1 MTAVAQVPPRAPLY
15 GRRCRS
21 HDSAPAVSSHPPPQ
35 DPPGNIDSA
44 AAPRSLAGDALFPAV
59 YDELRRLARQR
70 LRGPTDSLDATGL
83 VHEAWLKLCGGRPA
97 SFRDSAH
104 FFAAAAQAMRHV
116 LVDRVRRA
124 RRARRGGGGAAP
136 VELATGEPAVEGL
149 GALDLLALDAALDRL
164 AVDHPRCAEVVQL
177 RFFAGLAQ
185 REVAEVLGI
194 SDATIE
200 RDWRFAKAWLHR
212 AIEGPA
218 TEAGGGDA

>member
-1 MTAVAQVPPRAPLY
+1 M
-15 GRRCRS
+15 
-21 HDSAPAVSSHPPPQ
+21 
-35 DPPGNIDSA
+35 
-44 AAPRSLAGDALFPAV
+44 FPAV

-70 LRGPTDSLDATGL
+70 LRGPADSLDATGL
-83 VHEAWLKLCGGRPA
+83 VHEVWLRLCGGRSA

-124 RRARRGGGGAAP
+124 RRLRRGGGAVAA
-136 VELATGEPAVEGL
+136 VELATDLAVTGL
-149 GALDLLALDAALDRL
+149 GGLDLLALDEALDRL
-164 AVDHPRCAEVVQL
+164 ALDHPRCAEVVQL

-185 REVAEVLGI
+185 REVAAVLGI

-212 AIEGPA
+212 AIEGAA
-218 TEAGGGDA
+218 TAGDAADA

>member
-1 MTAVAQVPPRAPLY
+1 MTALAWLPRRAPLY
-15 GRRCRS
+15 GHRTRS
-21 HDSAPAVSSHPPPQ
+21 HDSAPVVSSHPFPQ
-35 DPPGNIDSA
+35 DQPGNVDPA
-44 AAPRSLAGDALFPAV
+44 VAPRPLAGDALFPAV
-59 YDELRRLARQR
+59 YDELRRLARLR
-70 LRGPTDSLDATGL
+70 LRGPSDSLDATGL
-83 VHEAWLKLCGGRPA
+83 VHEAWLRLCGGRPA

-124 RRARRGGGGAAP
+124 RRLRRGGGAVP
-136 VELATGEPAVEGL
+136 VELATSEPAVTGL

-212 AIEGPA
+212 AIEGPV
-218 TEAGGGDA
+218 TGGNRADA